1 MQLICYFGGALG
13 VDHPSGT
20 YSGVRRSVPP
30 TKLTGWAAR
39 WKFPPKVGEH
49 VNGWLV
55 HARPPAVF
63 CWSIYSVTAGGPQSI
78 RGTACSPAILANMF
92 ACPGTVAE

>member
-20 YSGVRRSVPP
+20 SSGVRRSVPP

-55 HARPPAVF
+55 HPRPPAVF
-63 CWSIYSVTAGGPQSI
+63 CWSKNNITTNNQQ
-78 RGTACSPAILANMF
+78 TKQNTTNNPANQTNKKTR
-92 ACPGTVAE
+92 PGTVA